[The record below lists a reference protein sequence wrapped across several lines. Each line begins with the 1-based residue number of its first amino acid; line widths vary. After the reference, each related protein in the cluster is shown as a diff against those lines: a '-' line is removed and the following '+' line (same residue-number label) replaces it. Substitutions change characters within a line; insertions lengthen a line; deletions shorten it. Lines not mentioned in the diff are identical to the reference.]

1 MVYETEFS
9 FSGLLKD
16 IHTKNRKCW
25 RSSVKVRTSELDG
38 ETTVIEIEDG
48 DEGGVV
54 DLLDIRENGYSIFG
68 EAIPV
73 PMAVVDGRLLRES
86 WFTYDHLLA
95 IEAHELGHIRMKSE
109 KEDIAEREGIRLLQA
124 AGKKEAASLLIERGI
139 A

>member
-1 MVYETEFS
+1 M
-9 FSGLLKD
+9 
-16 IHTKNRKCW
+16 
-25 RSSVKVRTSELDG
+25 KVRTSELDG

-68 EAIPV
+68 EAVPV